1 MGQTL
6 SKRIRD
12 RRGSDKL
19 KVWTLTADGAKEF
32 EASTVADRRS
42 VDALAAGQYAPIE
55 VVDPHEPDTKITV
68 LRQLRGDPLAR
79 LHSHRYIDEAQY
91 HAGRAYQRDWEVA
104 ERGAQAIDPTKEAVD
119 GGRPPEPLTDR
130 QIEARNRLVAIGAE
144 IGAKM
149 IRLLR
154 AVLIDGMTIE
164 ELTLKVFQRRGQT
177 WTRYYGTMLRDG
189 LDMLAVE
196 YQLAARVP
204 HLPYNKSPAN
214 D

>member
-1 MGQTL
+1 
-6 SKRIRD
+6 
-12 RRGSDKL
+12 
-19 KVWTLTADGAKEF
+19 
-32 EASTVADRRS
+32 
-42 VDALAAGQYAPIE
+42 
-55 VVDPHEPDTKITV
+55 
-68 LRQLRGDPLAR
+68 
-79 LHSHRYIDEAQY
+79 
-91 HAGRAYQRDWEVA
+91 
-104 ERGAQAIDPTKEAVD
+104 
-119 GGRPPEPLTDR
+119 
-130 QIEARNRLVAIGAE
+130 
-144 IGAKM
+144 M